1 MSFGGHVNDMVN
13 RVKQNAALKN
23 ARRRKFK
30 GGNDYS
36 KIKKTK
42 TAYNLPKLS
51 NEELKLFKQRV
62 KEEAK
67 LENKKQVFYW
77 VIAAIIVLIVIIIF
91 NFVNF

>member
-1 MSFGGHVNDMVN
+1 MS
-13 RVKQNAALKN
+13 
-23 ARRRKFK
+23 
-30 GGNDYS
+30 
-36 KIKKTK
+36 KKTLFLKSQKLDKYKESLDVRKIAIDTRFK
-42 TAYNLPKLS
+42 TLV
-51 NEELKLFKQRV
+51 KQRV